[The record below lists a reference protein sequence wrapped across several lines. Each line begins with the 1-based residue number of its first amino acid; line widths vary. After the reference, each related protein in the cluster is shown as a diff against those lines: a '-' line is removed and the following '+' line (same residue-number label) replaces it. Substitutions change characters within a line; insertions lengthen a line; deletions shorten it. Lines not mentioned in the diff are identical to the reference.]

1 MDAKQV
7 WRAALGELQVSLSPA
22 NFETWLRDTEL
33 VDVDDNRFRV
43 AVKNPFAK
51 DYLERRYRSLIS
63 QTLARVVGY
72 SAHVEFVVSEAPSSS
87 NGSAAPPAQRVEV
100 TRQPAESANN

>member
-1 MDAKQV
+1 MSAQDRGRPSRPLPHQHLFTPAGRRPGRAFGSRSDASMDAKQV

-63 QTLARVVGY
+63 
-72 SAHVEFVVSEAPSSS
+72 
-87 NGSAAPPAQRVEV
+87 
-100 TRQPAESANN
+100 